1 MIFKTFKIK
10 KIWQINKY
18 QEKYKIFLKITNVI
32 IIIIKISSLYIKINL
47 IFNYWKNK
55 LKKQKINI
63 LLLRI

>member
-10 KIWQINKY
+10 KIWQIKKY

-47 IFNYWKNK
+47 ILNYWKNK
-55 LKKQKINI
+55 LKKQKN
-63 LLLRI
+63 